1 MLSFRDAIDAH
12 AAAQPDA
19 PFLLAPESGSVLT
32 YGELRR
38 AARSLGSYLASEGI
52 PPGSVVSFML
62 PNGVSAASILLGG
75 MYCGH
80 VVSPLNLLAQDS
92 QIAYVLAHSETRLV
106 FAATDFIDRV
116 KGLCREVRSHA
127 MLRPTD
133 PDRLD
138 LSSAELSDP

>member
-92 QIAYVLAHSETRLV
+92 QLAYVLRHSDTRFI
-106 FAATDFIDRV
+106 FAAPEFVDRLQAL
-116 KGLCREVRSHA
+116 KNEVGSNA
-127 MLRPTD
+127 GLRPTNT
-133 PDRLD
+133 DRVD
-138 LSSAELSDP
+138 LSAEES